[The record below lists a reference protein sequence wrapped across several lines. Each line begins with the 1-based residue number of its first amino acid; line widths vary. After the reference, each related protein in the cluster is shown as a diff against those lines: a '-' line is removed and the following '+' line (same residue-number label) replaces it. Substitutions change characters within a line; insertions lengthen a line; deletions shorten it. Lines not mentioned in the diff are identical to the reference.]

1 MGMKEEPFE
10 LASER
15 LGPLPLLNHFIAR
28 LGLAELL
35 DRAVPTS
42 DGRCRLAYARGIGV
56 LLRSI
61 ATERE
66 PVYRLAEVVSTFAP
80 EGFELTAEEA
90 ARLTDDA
97 VGRSLDRLF
106 DADRASLTTEVVVAA
121 QQRFSLC
128 LSELHNDSTTV
139 RFCGQ
144 YARAKGRSIR
154 GKRAPYITYGYSKD
168 RRPDLKQLLF
178 ILTTTA
184 DGGVPVQFRS
194 EAGNASDSRTHEETW
209 EALRLAVGGPDFLY
223 VADSK
228 LCSADAMEY
237 IDGEGG
243 RFICVLPRSRG
254 EDAEFRAW
262 IQDHKPIWEKVR
274 DRENPKGKGKPRDR
288 FWVVRYRVPSAEG
301 WPLIWVSSSLL
312 RLKQAQSRRE
322 RIASAEQDLSDLAET
337 LAGPRCRLRSRYEVR
352 KKIDEI
358 LERHHAKRY
367 LKVSLKQVA
376 EHSYRQEKRGRP
388 GPETKYVRDT
398 KKRFQLTWT
407 LDEDTI
413 AYDHVSDGMYP
424 LVTNDRSLSAAEVF
438 EAHKRQ
444 PEVEKRFLDAKST
457 LEIAPVLLKNEAR
470 VEALF
475 FCYFLALLLC
485 ALIERELR
493 LAMQREG
500 ISELPLYPEE
510 RVTSRPTSQ
519 QIFRLFGLAERHT
532 LMKDGEVVQVF
543 EPQLTELQKQVLD
556 LLGVPLTAYFRG

>member
-1 MGMKEEPFE
+1 MEEGTFE
-10 LASER
+10 LVTER
-15 LGPLPLLNHFIAR
+15 LGPLPLINHFLFR
-28 LGLAELL
+28 LGLEELL

-80 EGFELTAEEA
+80 EGFGLAAEEA
-90 ARLTDDA
+90 AALTDDA

-106 DADRASLTTEVVVAA
+106 DSDRGSLLTETVIAA
-121 QQRFSLC
+121 AERFSLS
-128 LSELHNDSTTV
+128 LEELHNDSTTV
-139 RFCGQ
+139 KFCGQ

-154 GKRAPYITYGYSKD
+154 GKRAPFITYGYSKD

-184 DGGVPVQFRS
+184 DGGVPVMFRC
-194 EAGNASDSRTHEETW
+194 EAGNASDSRTHEESW
-209 EALRLAVGGPDFLY
+209 EALALAVGSPGFLY

-228 LCSADAMEY
+228 LCSSEAMEY
-237 IDGEGG
+237 IDRRGG
-243 RFICVLPRSRG
+243 RFVCVLPRSRG

-262 IQDHKPIWEKVR
+262 IQDHEPAWEKVR
-274 DRENPKGKGKPRDR
+274 DRENPKGKGGPRDR
-288 FWVVRYRVPSAEG
+288 WYAVRYRVPSQEG
-301 WPLIWVSSSLL
+301 WPLIWVFSSLL
-312 RLKQAQSRRE
+312 RLRQAQSRRE
-322 RIASAEQDLSDLAET
+322 RIASAEQELSDLAGT

-367 LKVSLKQVA
+367 LRVSLKQVE
-376 EHSYRQEKRGRP
+376 EHSFRQERRGRP
-388 GPETKYVRDT
+388 GPETKYVREE
-398 KKRFQLTWT
+398 KKRFSLTWA
-407 LDEDTI
+407 LDEEAI
-413 AYDHVSDGMYP
+413 AYDHASDGMYP
-424 LVTNDRSLSAAEVF
+424 LLTNDRSLSAAEVF
-438 EAHKRQ
+438 RAHKRQ
-444 PEVEKRFLDAKST
+444 PEVEKRFANAKST

-485 ALIERELR
+485 ALVERELR
-493 LAMQREG
+493 LAMQRED
-500 ISELPLYPEE
+500 ISSLPLYPEE
-510 RVTSRPTSQ
+510 RLTSRPTSD
-519 QIFRLFGLAERHT
+519 QIFRLFSLVERHA

-543 EPQLTELQKQVLD
+543 EPRLTELQTQVLN
-556 LLGVPLTAYFRG
+556 LLGVSPATYCRG